1 MITIEA
7 PGRVRTFLIY
17 FQRGDYIVEKLIELL
32 KREGAD
38 AGLILAGVGS
48 FDIIKLHTITKTTLP
63 SQDRF
68 FTLEGPIEVGS
79 IQGSIAGG
87 EPHIHVVVD
96 DVANNKVYVGHLEP
110 GTRVC
115 YRAELGVMLFEGV
128 KTKRVTNPETHLVD
142 VLPVEG

>member
-128 KTKRVTNPETHLVD
+128 KTRRVTNPETHLVD

>member
-17 FQRGDYIVEKLIELL
+17 FQRGDYIVEKLMELL

-38 AGLILAGVGS
+38 AGLILSGVGS

-96 DVANNKVYVGHLEP
+96 DVANSKVYVGHLEP

-128 KTKRVTNPETHLVD
+128 KTKRVVNPETHLVD